1 MSEYV
6 RVAGAGGCRAAGL
19 GVVLG
24 GDPRDPAAAEPGVVL
39 AEEQR
44 MVVVA
49 WLVEAVLGEVG
60 AQQRGGAGAERD
72 VAGLAAFAGQHG
84 QWRGFEPDVA
94 YGQAGE
100 LGDPGRGFVEGGQ
113 QGRVAAAAPGG
124 PVGCGEQLAGLG
136 GGEAGGAPR
145 GPFPSGGSVGVPAS
159 APPCPGSR
167 GLPPRPT

>member
-1 MSEYV
+1 MCEYV

-72 VAGLAAFAGQHG
+72 VAGVCAFLRPPGPR
-84 QWRGFEPDVA
+84 RGGV
-94 YGQAGE
+94 
-100 LGDPGRGFVEGGQ
+100 
-113 QGRVAAAAPGG
+113 
-124 PVGCGEQLAGLG
+124 PVGACR
-136 GGEAGGAPR
+136 PR
-145 GPFPSGGSVGVPAS
+145 AS
-159 APPCPGSR
+159 LR
-167 GLPPRPT
+167 GHA